1 MTNATIEATTVEAT
15 VETLVSVREATTA
28 EIHINLEVIGQA
40 YMKVGALLIELRGD
54 FDNQKDFLVYVEG
67 EFGIKKSQAFNLM
80 NVARTFDGEP
90 RFSGVSM
97 RVMLALT
104 PLADEAA
111 IMEEAATLAAQGLL
125 TIAAV
130 NKLAGK
136 PEKAPTPA
144 ATQPQA
150 VAPKAPEVG
159 AQDARGDDSAPWGD
173 GDNTV
178 ALQSVPA
185 APADDTLKVDAP
197 KAEHLDTP
205 TNAENAIHAGL
216 LAQIASLTEQLQAA
230 NNRMAELTSTR
241 ETKKHAAPMLPQFK
255 SKCMYARLGLSAEE
269 AEKKAAVNKAKR
281 ELAKLGYGE
290 GHEAWALISEA
301 VEALTA

>member
-1 MTNATIEATTVEAT
+1 MTNATIEATT

-159 AQDARGDDSAPWGD
+159 AQAASGDDSAPWED

-178 ALQSVPA
+178 TLQSVPA

-197 KAEHLDTP
+197 KAEPLDTP